1 MKIIHYCLGLPPYAT
16 GGLSIYAND
25 LVNIQAKE
33 HEVYVLFPGV
43 NKNQIHLKKISYKNK
58 KVKLYRLD
66 GALPC
71 ALTYGVKEPLD
82 FIGHKEKKEIEK
94 TFLPFGKIDV
104 LHLHTLQGLYPEI
117 IKYFKENGTKIVYT
131 THDFYPFSLTT
142 KYYNDK
148 EKLDEVNLIQSLK
161 APSTKALYL
170 NRKPLINKIKKIEF
184 IKNIFN
190 KKIKGEDT
198 LNYSLEYKNE
208 YLEKA
213 NKLYAFYSDMLK
225 DIDLIHANSNLSKDV
240 YLNSN
245 DNIKVIGITHNNLE
259 LNNLKKNYNDKLII
273 GFFGEQLKDKGFTLL
288 LEVLDEIY
296 KYNKNFIL
304 NCYGKSNLYQR
315 PYLSYRGTYSFND
328 LKAIYQNVDLVV
340 FPAINIESFGFV
352 VLESLAYQTPVIV
365 SSNVGAKDLCNKDY
379 IIDNEINLK
388 KKIIE
393 IIDNKNILKEYFNYD
408 LNIDSFEKHN
418 EKIIEELYK

>member
-1 MKIIHYCLGLPPYAT
+1 M
-16 GGLSIYAND
+16 
-25 LVNIQAKE
+25 
-33 HEVYVLFPGV
+33 
-43 NKNQIHLKKISYKNK
+43 
-58 KVKLYRLD
+58 
-66 GALPC
+66 
-71 ALTYGVKEPLD
+71 
-82 FIGHKEKKEIEK
+82 
-94 TFLPFGKIDV
+94 
-104 LHLHTLQGLYPEI
+104 
-117 IKYFKENGTKIVYT
+117 
-131 THDFYPFSLTT
+131 
-142 KYYNDK
+142 
-148 EKLDEVNLIQSLK
+148 DEVNLIQSLK